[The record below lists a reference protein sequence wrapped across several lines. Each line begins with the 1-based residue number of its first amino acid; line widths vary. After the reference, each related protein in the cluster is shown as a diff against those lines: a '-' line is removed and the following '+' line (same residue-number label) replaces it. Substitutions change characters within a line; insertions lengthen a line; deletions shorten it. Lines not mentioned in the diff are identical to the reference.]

1 MKKIKYLK
9 TESNIKR
16 NKFYKDEM
24 NQFNYRLFKI
34 NEENKKIKLYK
45 SILDDKEIG
54 KNIKIKSSRKNNN
67 IRIFNFL
74 NINNK
79 NRKNSDNFILTTM
92 YTNNSNVLLSNKKNN
107 NKRIIINSFSN
118 NEIKDM
124 NQNTKYN
131 MCLVPL
137 FYHKNKSSKKYIPK
151 LSNDKF
157 FIRQK
162 NRKSIYNEFLDRK
175 IVEKNIIENKR
186 RVETEEN
193 DMKPKM
199 RFINLKKELLDENLK
214 INKMFGTFQKQILEE
229 EKNLKSKMIH
239 YKLA

>member
-24 NQFNYRLFKI
+24 NQFNYRLFNI

-54 KNIKIKSSRKNNN
+54 KNIRIKSSRKNNN

-79 NRKNSDNFILTTM
+79 NRKNTDNFILTTM

-137 FYHKNKSSKKYIPK
+137 FYHKNKSNKKYIPK
-151 LSNDKF
+151 LSNDNF
-157 FIRQK
+157 FMKQK
-162 NRKSIYNEFLDRK
+162 NRKNIYNEFLDRK

>member
-16 NKFYKDEM
+16 NKFYKDKM
-24 NQFNYRLFKI
+24 NQYNYRLFKI

-54 KNIKIKSSRKNNN
+54 KNIRIKSSRKNNN

-79 NRKNSDNFILTTM
+79 NRKNTDNFILTTM

-118 NEIKDM
+118 NESKDM
-124 NQNTKYN
+124 NQNNKYN

-137 FYHKNKSSKKYIPK
+137 FYNKNKSSKKYIPE

-157 FIRQK
+157 FMKQK
-162 NRKSIYNEFLDRK
+162 NRKNIYNETPEKK
-175 IVEKNIIENKR
+175 IIEKNIIENKR

-229 EKNLKSKMIH
+229 EKNLKSKMIL